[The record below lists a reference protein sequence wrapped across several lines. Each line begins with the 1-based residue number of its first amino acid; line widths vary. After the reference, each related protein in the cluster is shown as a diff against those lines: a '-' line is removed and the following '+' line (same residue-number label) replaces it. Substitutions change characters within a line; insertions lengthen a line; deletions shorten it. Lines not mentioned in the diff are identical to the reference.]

1 MNTQRLV
8 RELVSDLEART
19 IPKSSRL
26 MWRRLALMTA
36 FASMISFAAI
46 MLVLTRSPHLAHGPT
61 TTIIFAAMAG
71 LALAAG
77 AFWSVLQLSY
87 PENRVGLLWLLFPM
101 AILTFG
107 IGVELS
113 QTHRTS
119 WSNRLWG
126 ANPLACYLYVTALS
140 LPILSAIL
148 VALRDGASTHPRLSG
163 AMAGLVAGGITM
175 ALYTIHC
182 PENSLLF
189 IASWHGLAVL
199 TVTLLGAI
207 AAGRCLRW

>member
-1 MNTQRLV
+1 VSTERLV
-8 RELVSDLEART
+8 RELVSDLESRT
-19 IPKSSRL
+19 IPRL

-36 FASMISFAAI
+36 LASMISLAAI

-61 TTIIFAAMAG
+61 TTITFAALAG

-87 PENRVGLLWLLFPM
+87 PESRVGLVWLLFPV

-107 IGVELS
+107 IGLELS
-113 QTHRTS
+113 HTHRAS

-126 ANPLACYLYVTALS
+126 GNPLACYLYVTALS
-140 LPILSAIL
+140 LPILLAIL
-148 VALRDGASTHPRLSG
+148 AVLRDGASTHPRLSG
-163 AMAGLVAGGITM
+163 AMAGLVAGGIAM

-189 IASWHGLAVL
+189 VASWHGLAVL
-199 TVTLLGAI
+199 TVTLLGAL
-207 AAGRCLRW
+207 AAGRYLQW